1 MAKKDNFF
9 DKAFDTL
16 KDNVELTEQQKSTML
31 NNILSECHRQKVT
44 GIDKIKEF
52 ITTYPWRFAFALST
66 VQAFIFTI
74 AFGTQYTNLFL
85 SFFGG

>member
-44 GIDKIKEF
+44 GIDKIKES
-52 ITTYPWRFAFALST
+52 L
-66 VQAFIFTI
+66 
-74 AFGTQYTNLFL
+74 
-85 SFFGG
+85 